1 LPASFD
7 MCAITQITN
16 TVASSRHGYA
26 QLNNRWSRVIDSSS
40 WLSVDAQQLS
50 PLKALAPTSK
60 IIIVYGRNDATCPFT
75 NALEMTTNVETLEF
89 DVEAHS
95 VGHSAPK
102 SPTAFRRDDPSDSER
117 RKNIRYPALNGRF
130 VIYDA
135 KSYPEGSFQ
144 RQYRLVVFRRSN
156 FATVQ

>member
-1 LPASFD
+1 

-26 QLNNRWSRVIDSSS
+26 QLNTRWSRVIDSSS

-50 PLKALAPTSK
+50 ALKALAPTNK

-75 NALEMTTNVETLEF
+75 IALEMTTNVETLEF

-95 VGHSAPK
+95 IGHSAPK
-102 SPTAFRRDDPSDSER
+102 SPTAFRRDDRSDFQR
-117 RKNIRYPALNGRF
+117 WKDIRYPTPNGRF
-130 VIYDA
+130 VIERC
-135 KSYPEGSFQ
+135 KKLSRRIIPEPVTLS
-144 RQYRLVVFRRSN
+144 RLP
-156 FATVQ
+156 A